1 MKILFLH
8 SSSDLYGAS
17 KILLVTI
24 DALRRNGYRPI
35 VVLSAAGPLV
45 DELEMRQVKI
55 IYLKLGILRRKY
67 MHPAGMINR
76 IRSLYKAIQA
86 LKKIIRKERID
97 LVYSN
102 TTAVLAGAF
111 AAKKM
116 RVRHIWHVHEI
127 IEKPVFL
134 FRFLSYL
141 LRHYSEKVIV
151 VSGAVKKHWGRYV
164 PEEKL
169 VLIYNGI
176 DYTPYLNTQAAT
188 AAPSTARESQP
199 EQNQPNETGRGI
211 VIGMIG
217 RVHAWKGQDYFLKI
231 AGELIRQFPELQ
243 FVMVGDAF
251 PGNEY
256 LYEELE
262 QLKTTLQLTH
272 AVTDLGYRTDI
283 PQLLRNFDIFVSPS
297 TSPDP
302 FPTVVLE
309 AMAGGRA
316 IVATAHGGVTEMI
329 TQQVEGILIPWD
341 DAGAAAA
348 MMAPLISDAALR
360 HRLGSAA
367 SEKVQATYSMEAF
380 ERKILNVL

>member
-1 MKILFLH
+1 MKILLLH

-24 DALRRNGYRPI
+24 ELLQRNGHTPI
-35 VVLSAAGPLV
+35 VVLSAPGALA
-45 DELEMRQVKI
+45 DALEERQVQVLYI
-55 IYLKLGILRRKY
+55 KLGILRRKY
-67 MHPAGMINR
+67 MHPAGILNR
-76 IRSLYKAIQA
+76 IRTLYKAIQA
-86 LKKIIRKERID
+86 LKKIIRQERVD

-111 AAKKM
+111 AAKQTG
-116 RVRHIWHVHEI
+116 VRHIWHVHEI

-134 FRFLSYL
+134 FRLLSYL
-141 LRHYSEKVIV
+141 LQQYSEKVIV
-151 VSGAVKKHWGRYV
+151 VSGAVKQYWSRYIA
-164 PEEKL
+164 EEKL
-169 VLIYNGI
+169 VLIHNGI

-188 AAPSTARESQP
+188 APESQP

-217 RVHAWKGQDYFLKI
+217 RVHAWKGQDYLLKI

-256 LYEELE
+256 LYAELD
-262 QLKTTLQLTH
+262 QLKQQLKLTH

-283 PQLLRNFDIFVSPS
+283 PELLRNFDIFVSPS

-309 AMAGGRA
+309 AMASARA

-329 TQQVEGILIPWD
+329 AQQVEGILVPWD

-348 MMAPLISDAALR
+348 MMVPLIGDAALR
-360 HRLGSAA
+360 HRLGKAA
-367 SEKVQATYSMEAF
+367 SEKVQTTFSMEAF
-380 ERKILNVL
+380 ERKLLNVL

>member
-24 DALRRNGYRPI
+24 DILRRNGHTPI
-35 VVLSAAGPLV
+35 VVLSAPGPLAE
-45 DELEMRQVKI
+45 ELENRQVKV
-55 IYLKLGILRRKY
+55 IYLRLGILRRKY
-67 MHPAGMINR
+67 MHPAGMVNR
-76 IRSLYKAIQA
+76 INTLYKAIQT
-86 LKKIIRKERID
+86 LKKIIRQERAD

-111 AAKKM
+111 AA
-116 RVRHIWHVHEI
+116 RQTGVRHIWHVHEI
-127 IEKPVFL
+127 IEKPAFL
-134 FRFLSYL
+134 FRILSYL
-141 LRHYSEKVIV
+141 LKQYSEKIIV
-151 VSGAVKKHWGRYV
+151 VSGAVKKHWSRYI

-176 DYTPYLNTQAAT
+176 DYTPYLSVRPPLR
-188 AAPSTARESQP
+188 AAPDRQ
-199 EQNQPNETGRGI
+199 NETGKGI

-217 RVHAWKGQDYFLKI
+217 RVHAWKGQDYFLNI

-256 LYEELE
+256 LYEALE
-262 QLKTTLQLTH
+262 QLKTMLHLTN

-283 PQLLRNFDIFVSPS
+283 PELLHNFDIFVSPS

-309 AMAGGRA
+309 AMASA
-316 IVATAHGGVTEMI
+316 CAVVATAHGGVTEMI

-341 DAGAAAA
+341 DATAAAA
-348 MMAPLISDAALR
+348 MMAPLITDASLR
-360 HRLGSAA
+360 QQLGKAA
-367 SEKVQATYSMEAF
+367 SEKVRTTYSMEAF
-380 ERKILNVL
+380 ERKLLNVL